1 MTKEEYGRDE
11 NAAPAK
17 DTTLSRVG
25 DIVFSPLATPRA
37 GTLVCDGSAVSRQTY
52 KELFDFLGVS
62 CGEGDGETT
71 FNLPDLR
78 DVWVLCAGTEHE
90 TGESVAE
97 GLPDLYGSLVFRPFA
112 TGTAQ
117 NPQYAPSVAV
127 GAGGLFTR
135 TLASENPGSW
145 NFAAEIGI
153 SSPDGE
159 FLIGGDRIRFWAQNA
174 NSIYGAQT
182 HVTPASVAVLP
193 CIVFE

>member
-17 DTTLSRVG
+17 DTTPSRVG
-25 DIVFSPLATPRA
+25 DIVFSPLGTPRE

-78 DVWVLCAGTEHE
+78 DVWILCAGTEHE
-90 TGESVAE
+90 AGDSVAE
-97 GLPDLYGSLVFRPFA
+97 GLPNITGELGWSVSWLFSRANGAFTGAPGTSTNVVSTEIRTNSSIPYGYGILD
-112 TGTAQ
+112 
-117 NPQYAPSVAV
+117 
-127 GAGGLFTR
+127 
-135 TLASENPGSW
+135 ASR
-145 NFAAEIGI
+145 
-153 SSPDGE
+153 SS
-159 FLIGGDRIRFWAQNA
+159 A
-174 NSIYGAQT
+174 IYGASD

-193 CIVFE
+193 CIVYE

>member
-78 DVWVLCAGTEHE
+78 DVWILCAGTEHE
-90 TGESVAE
+90 AGDAVAE
-97 GLPDLYGSLVFRPFA
+97 GLPNI
-112 TGTAQ
+112 TG
-117 NPQYAPSVAV
+117 
-127 GAGGLFTR
+127 
-135 TLASENPGSW
+135 
-145 NFAAEIGI
+145 
-153 SSPDGE
+153 
-159 FLIGGDRIRFWAQNA
+159 LIGDVHFGIAPNASGCMQFSNEGTYHTPGAQQQDYYYGNITFSA
-174 NSIYGAQT
+174 SQSSAVYGAQS
-182 HVTPASVAVLP
+182 HVTPASVAILP
-193 CIVFE
+193 CIVYE

>member
-78 DVWVLCAGTEHE
+78 DVWILCAGTEHE
-90 TGESVAE
+90 AGDVVAE
-97 GLPDLYGSLVFRPFA
+97 GLPEISAELDTRPDTVMTSA
-112 TGTAQ
+112 
-117 NPQYAPSVAV
+117 
-127 GAGGLFTR
+127 GAFVTNDV
-135 TLASENPGSW
+135 S
-145 NFAAEIGI
+145 I
-153 SSPDGE
+153 SSMYNVALGGE
-159 FLIGGDRIRFWAQNA
+159 TKTVEISMFNA
-174 NSIYGAQT
+174 SRYNPIYGASA
-182 HVTPASVAVLP
+182 HVTPKSTVLTP
-193 CIVFE
+193 CIIYE

>member
-78 DVWVLCAGTEHE
+78 DVWILCAGTEHE
-90 TGESVAE
+90 AGDAVAE
-97 GLPDLYGSLVFRPFA
+97 GLPNITGSITSMQLNI
-112 TGTAQ
+112 TGAFFISAESRNCTDSTAG
-117 NPQYAPSVAV
+117 NTFCVAN
-127 GAGGLFTR
+127 LD
-135 TLASENPGSW
+135 ASRS
-145 NFAAEIGI
+145 
-153 SSPDGE
+153 
-159 FLIGGDRIRFWAQNA
+159 NA
-174 NSIYGAQT
+174 IYGASD
-182 HVTPASVAVLP
+182 HVTPRSTVLTP
-193 CIVFE
+193 CIIYE

>member
-52 KELFDFLGVS
+52 KELFDFLGTA
-62 CGEGDGETT
+62 CGEGDGSTT

-78 DVWVLCAGTEHE
+78 DVWILCAGTEHE
-90 TGESVAE
+90 AGDAVAE
-97 GLPDLYGSLVFRPFA
+97 GLPNITGYITEAPDQALCGSASGAFTVVA
-112 TGTAQ
+112 NHT
-117 NPQYAPSVAV
+117 NNAPSGAV
-127 GAGGLFTR
+127 R
-135 TLASENPGSW
+135 TLPVRISFDASR
-145 NFAAEIGI
+145 
-153 SSPDGE
+153 SS
-159 FLIGGDRIRFWAQNA
+159 A
-174 NSIYGAQT
+174 IYGASD

-193 CIVFE
+193 CIVYE